1 MKQGFYRNITGI
13 FCALLVAGLPMTH
26 VIAANDTQAL
36 AEDADG
42 LKRITGTVAKVS
54 FVFSTI
60 MLTCDLGYITF
71 KVPDDTAIIR
81 GGREI
86 KIEEIKTGETI
97 TIQYSKP
104 SPSEYVAVYIRASE
118 EYTE

>member
-1 MKQGFYRNITGI
+1 MEQGLYRNITGI
-13 FCALLVAGLPMTH
+13 FCAFFVMGLTITNS
-26 VIAANDTQAL
+26 IAANDTQAP
-36 AEDADG
+36 AEDARD

-60 MLTCDLGYITF
+60 MLTCELGYITF
-71 KVPDDTAIIR
+71 KVPDDTTIVR

-97 TIQYSKP
+97 TIQYSQP